1 MTSSNEPGR
10 RAFGDSLF
18 AAALCGAVLSACALA
33 PGVGQSPA
41 PLAATPT
48 PEASFVPTSLPKVTP
63 TPLVVDTKP
72 ASPVHTGINATFDAT
87 RLVLAGVESAPD
99 GTISLT
105 LTDYGIFDVQGS
117 QCHYSDGDYSI
128 QVATFVASVAEANI
142 VGCGDVQ
149 DDTGWWFNRFLT
161 SSPVMTMAGDNL
173 ELATVATT
181 VDFARHAEAA
191 AWILDTAYPVHPSD
205 TQLHVLVLEGA
216 CANGQSPE
224 GRILPAEVTYT
235 ESEVTL
241 TIMIKTLGMASCPGN
256 APYPWTVTLSQP
268 LGERKLSGDSP
279 AAFR

>member
-1 MTSSNEPGR
+1 MTFSDRSARGT
-10 RAFGDSLF
+10 FVGSLF
-18 AAALCGAVLSACALA
+18 AATLCCAVLSACRFA
-33 PGVGQSPA
+33 PGFGSSPA
-41 PLAATPT
+41 TLTATPT
-48 PEASFVPTSLPKVTP
+48 PGGSYVPTSQPNLTP

-72 ASPVHTGINATFDAT
+72 ASPVHTRINATFDAT
-87 RLVLAGVESAPD
+87 RLVVAGVESAPD
-99 GTISLT
+99 GTFSLT
-105 LTDYGIFDVQGS
+105 LTDYGMFDVQGS

-128 QVATFVASVAEANI
+128 QAGTFIASVAEANL

-161 SSPVMTMAGDNL
+161 SSPVMTMVGDNL
-173 ELATVATT
+173 ELATADTT
-181 VDFARHAEAA
+181 VDFKRHAEAV
-191 AWILDTAYPVHPSD
+191 AWILDPAHRVAPSD
-205 TQLHVLVLEGA
+205 TELHVLVLEGA